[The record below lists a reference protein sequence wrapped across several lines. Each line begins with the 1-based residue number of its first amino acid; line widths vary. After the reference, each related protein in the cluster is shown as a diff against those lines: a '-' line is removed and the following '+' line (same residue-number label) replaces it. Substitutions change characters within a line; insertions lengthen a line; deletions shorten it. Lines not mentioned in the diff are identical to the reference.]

1 MQQNV
6 GPLDQTLR
14 VGLGFALMF
23 TGFLLPAPASA
34 IAFAGFL
41 AFAITGFSGKCLL
54 YKAFGINTCGS
65 EAH

>member
-6 GPLDQTLR
+6 GPLYQTLR

-34 IAFAGFL
+34 IAYAGFL
-41 AFAITGFSGKCLL
+41 VFAITGFTGKCLL
-54 YKAFGINTCGS
+54 YRVLGINTCGS